1 MKYILSVL
9 VCLFLSPAYAVDYCL
24 EDAAV
29 SSYKSQ
35 LESVIDRLP
44 KDSDDQVSRI
54 LRSSCYKQVY
64 SRSGFSFTIFKD
76 PSDPEQNLGGEVSS
90 HITNPNEIEKCW
102 EDAKA
107 ELLIP
112 QFSWAKFLLKSLATK
127 FTWRIDD
134 PDIGPA
140 KYLNC
145 DNRKISFFVSMS
157 VMLHEIVHTMSSKK
171 CLFNSFGSSD
181 FCFNLDSDL
190 PLRSLGKFE
199 NVPSDIAMFYEP
211 VQHLYMEIA
220 DRPVLDLFNELNAYI
235 VSAKTET
242 EFLLSNPAKVIS
254 SEEYRSLINLPLFL
268 FYAANYMEKLRIQEP
283 LKAGQN
289 FGVENE
295 NRAELLR
302 LLTLGENTFQEFQA
316 ALENAGGQVH
326 PAEIY
331 FWKSYLQLKQSL

>member
-1 MKYILSVL
+1 
-9 VCLFLSPAYAVDYCL
+9 
-24 EDAAV
+24 
-29 SSYKSQ
+29 
-35 LESVIDRLP
+35 
-44 KDSDDQVSRI
+44 
-54 LRSSCYKQVY
+54 
-64 SRSGFSFTIFKD
+64 
-76 PSDPEQNLGGEVSS
+76 
-90 HITNPNEIEKCW
+90 
-102 EDAKA
+102 
-107 ELLIP
+107 
-112 QFSWAKFLLKSLATK
+112 
-127 FTWRIDD
+127 
-134 PDIGPA
+134 
-140 KYLNC
+140 
-145 DNRKISFFVSMS
+145 
-157 VMLHEIVHTMSSKK
+157 
-171 CLFNSFGSSD
+171 
-181 FCFNLDSDL
+181 
-190 PLRSLGKFE
+190 
-199 NVPSDIAMFYEP
+199 
-211 VQHLYMEIA
+211 
-220 DRPVLDLFNELNAYI
+220 VLDLFNELNAYI